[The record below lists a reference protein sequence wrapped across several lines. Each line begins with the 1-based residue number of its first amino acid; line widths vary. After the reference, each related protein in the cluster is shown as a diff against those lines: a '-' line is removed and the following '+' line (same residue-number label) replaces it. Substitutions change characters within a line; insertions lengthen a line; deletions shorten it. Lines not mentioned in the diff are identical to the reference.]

1 MMLHLSTT
9 ARVLMA
15 QLLRAEADDAETFP
29 PGMPVDDVAA
39 GTAAQYA
46 EWLRSLAGT
55 LEEAGTVV
63 VLDHATVAAADALPA
78 RDYDAGLRRRFDAIV
93 RPLRDEQRRA
103 EQNHDGQNAADQDDD
118 HGHDG

>member
-29 PGMPVDDVAA
+29 PGMDVDPVAE

-46 EWLRSLAGT
+46 DWLRSLAGT

-78 RDYDAGLRRRFDAIV
+78 RDYDAGLHRRFNAIV
-93 RPLRDEQRRA
+93 KPLRDEQGRRRGLD
-103 EQNHDGQNAADQDDD
+103 QGHDGQ
-118 HGHDG
+118 GHDGQG